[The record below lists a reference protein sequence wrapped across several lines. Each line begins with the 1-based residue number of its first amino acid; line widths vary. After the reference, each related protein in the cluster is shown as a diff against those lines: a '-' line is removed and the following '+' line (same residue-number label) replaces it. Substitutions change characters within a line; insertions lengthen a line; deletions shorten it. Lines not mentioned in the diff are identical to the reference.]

1 MDCPGP
7 PRQDAGD
14 DAEHPGDRVD
24 VVLPPRSVPE
34 GSDGGGVGTHDHL
47 HALDPLPVGSE
58 LQFVVV
64 QTLVV
69 LVDPST
75 ELLELRVEVGP
86 QGVEP
91 GVESLEFGQNGLA
104 LSGSRDRPEV
114 VETGTE
120 PGDVLRE
127 LGEIALTHG
136 SRPVGPGDA
145 RRLAAELAGVVAE
158 GCDLAVEVFEPLVD
172 LVGVHDISF
181 PHKGSVTML
190 RISQRRLSL
199 MVLGAAPE

>member
-24 VVLPPRSVPE
+24 APSCLCDTHRA
-34 GSDGGGVGTHDHL
+34 DGGGVGTHDHL
-47 HALDPLPVGSE
+47 HTLDPLPVGSE
-58 LQFVVV
+58 LQVVVV
-64 QTLVV
+64 QPLVV
-69 LVDPST
+69 VVDSPT

-114 VETGTE
+114 VEPDTE
-120 PGDVLRE
+120 SGDVLRE
-127 LGEIALTHG
+127 LSELALTHG
-136 SRPVGPGDA
+136 SFSVGPGDA
-145 RRLAAELAGVVAE
+145 CRLAAKLTGVVAE
-158 GCDLAVEVFEPLVD
+158 GCNLAV
-172 LVGVHDISF
+172 
-181 PHKGSVTML
+181 
-190 RISQRRLSL
+190 
-199 MVLGAAPE
+199 